1 MDRKVIREL
10 KECVSQLDKHKGLG
24 VFEITSV
31 RYKLEHLVKE
41 LDNKMLLKTTI
52 VLPVY
57 GYWRDD
63 NEDRRYVLDREE
75 MQREIDYKLNKLE
88 EERII

>member
-1 MDRKVIREL
+1 MFMVI
-10 KECVSQLDKHKGLG
+10 G
-24 VFEITSV
+24 
-31 RYKLEHLVKE
+31 EHMGSS
-41 LDNKMLLKTTI
+41 NSF
-52 VLPVY
+52 LPVY

-75 MQREIDYKLNKLE
+75 MQREFDYKLNKLE